1 MSYTSHCAGVF
12 VWVVAHMPELW
23 PELWPELCPV
33 EIGVQCFTDLVDNF
47 VDKSI
52 DSFAKARQ
60 NCNVTKR

>member
-1 MSYTSHCAGVF
+1 MSYTSRCAGVF

-23 PELWPELCPV
+23 PELCPV
-33 EIGVQCFTDLVDNF
+33 EIGVQYFTDLVDNF

-60 NCNVTKR
+60 SCNVTKR